1 MKYIDF
7 LEKLINLKTRH
18 IQKGLVCTIEKFDST
33 KFRANVKPLMKY
45 KNAYGEE
52 TEYPILTEIPVIVQK
67 QGDYFIKPNYV
78 KGDLV
83 WVGFSTFDILNSL
96 QNYTRAESVKT
107 HELHNACVL
116 GAIVKENYAA
126 TTAEKESGL
135 VLGKSSGTVEPAV
148 KGTTF
153 LDALNIFLTTIE
165 TIVPGSTAQNAA
177 ALTIIKT
184 ASTTLKGKIETF
196 KSQDVKIT

>member
-1 MKYIDF
+1 MKWIDF
-7 LEKLINLKTRH
+7 LEKFINLKTRY

-45 KNAYGEE
+45 KNAYGIE

-96 QNYTRAESVKT
+96 QNYTRAESIKT

-116 GAIVKENYAA
+116 GTIVKENYAA

-135 VLGKSSGTVEPAV
+135 VLGSSSGTPEPV
-148 KGTTF
+148 ILGQSF
-153 LDALNIFLTTIE
+153 IDELNTFLTTL
-165 TIVPGSTAQNAA
+165 GSQVGGSIAQNAA
-177 ALTIIKT
+177 AINAIAAAANSFKAVL
-184 ASTTLKGKIETF
+184 TTLL
-196 KSQDVKIT
+196 SQDVKIT

>member
-1 MKYIDF
+1 MKWIDF
-7 LEKLINLKTRH
+7 LEKFINLKTRY

-45 KNAYGEE
+45 KNAYGIE

-96 QNYTRAESVKT
+96 QNYTKAESIKT

-116 GAIVKENYAA
+116 GAIVKENYSA

-135 VLGKSSGTVEPAV
+135 VIGKSSGTVEPAIL
-148 KGTTF
+148 GDTF
-153 LDALNIFLTTIE
+153 LTELNSFLNTLGTIA
-165 TIVPGSTAQNAA
+165 PGSVAQNAA
-177 ALTIIKT
+177 ALTSIMT
-184 ASTTLKGKIETF
+184 AANLLKAKIETF